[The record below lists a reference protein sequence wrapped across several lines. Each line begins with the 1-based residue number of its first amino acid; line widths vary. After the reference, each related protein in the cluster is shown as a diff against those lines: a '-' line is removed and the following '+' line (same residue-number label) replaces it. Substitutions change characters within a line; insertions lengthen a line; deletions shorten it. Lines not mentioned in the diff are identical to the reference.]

1 MGKLGWIDSHAHLVD
16 ESLFEDLDDIIQN
29 VHDSNVSRILSISLS
44 KEEALLNI
52 DLKQKY
58 DIIDVAFGFHP
69 QDAHIITN
77 DEFDDFLEMVKQ
89 PNIVAIGEIGLDYY
103 WQQDTKDIQKEIF
116 IKQIEIA
123 NMVKK
128 PILIHNRDAS
138 EDVLNVLKEHRP
150 QYGGV
155 MHCYSSSVEMAF
167 EFIKLN
173 MMISFAGPLTFK
185 NARVPKEVAKA
196 VPVEH
201 LLIETDS
208 PYLTPT
214 PHRGKRNQPAYVS
227 YVGKEL
233 SKIKEI
239 PQQEMIRLLAVNYK
253 RLIGQKID
261 K

>member
-1 MGKLGWIDSHAHLVD
+1 MEKLGWIDSHAHLVD
-16 ESLFEDLDDIIQN
+16 EALYDDLDDVIQQMY
-29 VHDSNVSRILSISLS
+29 DFNVSRVLSISMS
-44 KEEALLNI
+44 KEEALLNF

-77 DEFDDFLEMVKQ
+77 DEFDEFVKMVKQ

-103 WQQDTKDIQKEIF
+103 WRQDTKEEQKEIF
-116 IKQIEIA
+116 IKQIELA
-123 NMVKK
+123 NLVKK
-128 PILIHNRDAS
+128 PILVHNRDSS
-138 EDVLNVLKEHRP
+138 EDVLTILKEHP
-150 QYGGV
+150 PHYGGV

-167 EFIKLN
+167 EFMKLN
-173 MMISFAGPLTFK
+173 MMISLGGPLTFK

-196 VPVEH
+196 VPIEH

-214 PHRGKRNQPAYVS
+214 PYRGKRNQPAYVI

-239 PQQEMIRLLAVNYK
+239 PQQEMIRLLALNYQ
-253 RLIGQKID
+253 RLLGHKLD